1 MLNEKELLSL
11 KKPARYIGE
20 EWNEVKKDWNNKIRV
35 VLSYPDFYEVG
46 MSNLG
51 LSILYHL
58 INERKDSLCERVF
71 LPDIDLEK
79 LLIKKDIPLFSL
91 ESKKPVKNFHIFGV
105 SIQTELTY
113 TNFLNLLYLSKIP
126 IYSRDRKDFP
136 VVIVGGPSALNPMP
150 LLPFVD
156 AFVIREGEEVVGE
169 IIDEFVLDR
178 EEFLK
183 RISNIRGVFVPK
195 FGITKIEKRYVKDL
209 DKTYFPIK
217 PIVPYVELIHERAT
231 VEIFRGC
238 DRGCRFCISGMEKR
252 PRRERSVKDI
262 LSLMQKILKNTG
274 FEEVSLL
281 SLSTSDYSNILPLV
295 EGLRKITD
303 EKKISI
309 SLPSL
314 RIDNFSLKILDI
326 IDTGRKTTL
335 TFAPEAGT
343 ERLRDVIN
351 KPIKDDDIFS
361 VVREAVKR
369 GWRKIKFYFMIG
381 LPTETMEDIEGIVN
395 IVKRIRREN
404 GNISLHLSI
413 NPFIPKPFT
422 PFQWEGFMP
431 KEDYLSKKRFLKRSI
446 KGAKISFRGWEESFI
461 EAILSR
467 GNEKLSSVIYNVWSM
482 GGKYE
487 TWSEKF
493 NFNLWEKSFEGKKEL
508 YRKILEG
515 FDEDEALPWDFIDI
529 GINKGFLRVERKRA
543 RMGKV
548 TYPCFGDLKKCTGC
562 GICFRGW

>member
-1 MLNEKELLSL
+1 MLDEKELLSL
-11 KKPARYIGE
+11 RKPARYIGE

-35 VLSYPDFYEVG
+35 ALSYPDFYEVG

-71 LPDIDLEK
+71 LPDIDFEN

-91 ESKKPVKNFHIFGV
+91 ESKRPIKDFHIFGV

-126 IYSRDRKDFP
+126 IFSKERKDFP

-156 AFVIREGEEVVGE
+156 AFVVGEGEEVVGE

-195 FGITKIEKRYVKDL
+195 FGIKKVEKRYVKDL
-209 DKTYFPIK
+209 DKAYFPVK
-217 PIVPYVELIHERAT
+217 PIVPYTEVIHERAV

-252 PRRERSVKDI
+252 PRRERSVKNI
-262 LSLMQKILKNTG
+262 LSLTKKILKNTG

-295 EGLRKITD
+295 EGLREITKD
-303 EKKISI
+303 KKISV

-314 RIDNFSLKILDI
+314 RIDNFSLQILDI

-343 ERLRDVIN
+343 ERLRNVIN

-361 VVREAVKR
+361 VVGEAVKR

-381 LPTETMEDIEGIVN
+381 LPTETMEDIEGIVD
-395 IVKRIRREN
+395 IVRRIRTENKRIT
-404 GNISLHLSI
+404 LHLSI

-422 PFQWEGFMP
+422 PFQWEKFIS
-431 KEDYLSKKRFLKRSI
+431 KEDYLKKRNFLKRNI
-446 KGAKISFRGWEESFI
+446 KGIRLSFRTWEESFV
-461 EAILSR
+461 EALLSR
-467 GNEKLSSVIYNVWSM
+467 GDRELAKVIYDVWKR

-493 NFNLWEKSFEGKKEL
+493 DFSLWEESLKGKEEL
-508 YRKILEG
+508 YRKILDG
-515 FDEDEALPWDFIDI
+515 FSEEETLPWDFIDI
-529 GINKGFLRVERKRA
+529 GINKGFLKVERKRA
-543 RMGKV
+543 RMEKV

>member
-1 MLNEKELLSL
+1 MFNEKELLSL
-11 KKPARYIGE
+11 RKPARYIGE
-20 EWNEVKKDWNNKIRV
+20 EWNEVKKDWDNKIRV

-91 ESKKPVKNFHIFGV
+91 ESKKPVKDFHIFGV

-126 IYSRDRKDFP
+126 VFSRDRKDFP

-156 AFVIREGEEVVGE
+156 AFVIGEGEEVVGE

-178 EEFLK
+178 EDFLK
-183 RISNIRGVFVPK
+183 RISNIKGVFVPK
-195 FGITKIEKRYVKDL
+195 FGIKKVVKRYVKDL
-209 DKTYFPIK
+209 DKTYFPVK
-217 PIVPYVELIHERAT
+217 PIVPYTEVIHERAV

-252 PRRERSVKDI
+252 PRRERSVKNI
-262 LSLMQKILKNTG
+262 LSLIQEILKNTG

-281 SLSTSDYSNILPLV
+281 SLSTSDYSNLLPLV
-295 EGLRKITD
+295 EGLREITN
-303 EKKISI
+303 EKKISV

-314 RIDNFSLKILDI
+314 RIDNFSLEVLDL

-381 LPTETMEDIEGIVN
+381 LPTETMEDIEGIVD
-395 IVKRIRREN
+395 IVRRIRMENKRIT
-404 GNISLHLSI
+404 LHLSI

-422 PFQWEGFMP
+422 PFQWEKFIP
-431 KEDYLSKKRFLKRSI
+431 KEDYLEKRSFLKRNI
-446 KGAKISFRGWEESFI
+446 KGARLSFRRWEESFI

-467 GNEKLSSVIYNVWSM
+467 GNKELADVIYDVWKR

-493 NFNLWEKSFEGKKEL
+493 DFSLWEESL
-508 YRKILEG
+508 
-515 FDEDEALPWDFIDI
+515 
-529 GINKGFLRVERKRA
+529 
-543 RMGKV
+543 
-548 TYPCFGDLKKCTGC
+548 
-562 GICFRGW
+562 